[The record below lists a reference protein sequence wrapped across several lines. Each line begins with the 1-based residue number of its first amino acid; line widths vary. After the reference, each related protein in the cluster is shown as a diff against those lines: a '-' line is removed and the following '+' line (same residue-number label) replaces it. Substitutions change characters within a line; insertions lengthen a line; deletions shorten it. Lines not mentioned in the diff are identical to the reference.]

1 MKILTFD
8 CEASGAL
15 RNKANP
21 FDPRNECVLLSY
33 RDPDVGTTS
42 IDPIDIDEFRQ
53 KVDLTDWIIGFNLK
67 YDMHWG
73 RRYGV
78 SFKGKKLWDVQLVH
92 FILTGQKN
100 AYPSLNEVAEY
111 YGLPCK
117 LDVVKTEYWEVGLDT
132 DQVPWDILL
141 EYCEHDV
148 WLTEQ
153 CARRQM
159 QEYRNCSRQLQTTIR
174 VALDDLHALQEME
187 WNGFYYNQNRSFEE
201 ASVLLE
207 RAGDIKQSLGT
218 LTNTTELNINWGST
232 DQVSAVLYGGT
243 VKRIENETYLFEY
256 KDPRKQPVQKTRK
269 VEKFY
274 ELPRIVAPAK
284 GTELK
289 KEGVWATNEGALRSL
304 KANKRVKVVID
315 LLLELAKLDK
325 LVDTYFLGMPKKIEE
340 YGWSDSFIHTN
351 LSSCV
356 TKTGRLASGKPN
368 LQNIPSPNKICF
380 ESRFKRK

>member
-1 MKILTFD
+1 MTFD
-8 CEASGAL
+8 TENTGAL

-53 KVDLTDWIIGFNLK
+53 KVDTTDWIIGFNLK

-207 RAGDIKQSLGT
+207 RAGEIKQSLGT
-218 LTNTTELNINWGST
+218 LTNTAELNINWGST

-284 GTELK
+284 GSELK

>member
-1 MKILTFD
+1 MTFD
-8 CEASGAL
+8 TEASGAT
-15 RNKANP
+15 RNRANP

-33 RDPDVGTTS
+33 RDPDVGTLS
-42 IDPIDIDEFRQ
+42 IDPIDMDEFRQ
-53 KVDLTDWIIGFNLK
+53 KVDTTDWIIGFNLK

-201 ASVLLE
+201 ASVLLK
-207 RAGDIKQSLGT
+207 RAVEIKQSLGT
-218 LTNTTELNINWGST
+218 LTNTAELNINWGST

-284 GTELK
+284 GSELK

>member
-1 MKILTFD
+1 
-8 CEASGAL
+8 
-15 RNKANP
+15 
-21 FDPRNECVLLSY
+21 
-33 RDPDVGTTS
+33 
-42 IDPIDIDEFRQ
+42 
-53 KVDLTDWIIGFNLK
+53 
-67 YDMHWG
+67 
-73 RRYGV
+73 
-78 SFKGKKLWDVQLVH
+78 
-92 FILTGQKN
+92 LTGQKN

-207 RAGDIKQSLGT
+207 RAGEIKQSLGT
-218 LTNTTELNINWGST
+218 LTNTAELNINWGST

-243 VKRIENETYLFEY
+243 IKRIENETYLFEY
-256 KDPRKQPVQKTRK
+256 KDPRKQPVKRLEKLRSSTNSLELLLQPK
-269 VEKFY
+269 V
-274 ELPRIVAPAK
+274 LS
-284 GTELK
+284 LK
-289 KEGVWATNEGALRSL
+289 KKESGQLT
-304 KANKRVKVVID
+304 KVLYD
-315 LLLELAKLDK
+315 
-325 LVDTYFLGMPKKIEE
+325 P
-340 YGWSDSFIHTN
+340 
-351 LSSCV
+351 
-356 TKTGRLASGKPN
+356 
-368 LQNIPSPNKICF
+368 
-380 ESRFKRK
+380 

>member
-8 CEASGAL
+8 CEASGAT
-15 RNKANP
+15 RNRANP

-53 KVDLTDWIIGFNLK
+53 KVDTTDWIIGFNLK

-218 LTNTTELNINWGST
+218 LTNTAELNINWGST

-284 GTELK
+284 GSELK

>member
-1 MKILTFD
+1 MTFD
-8 CEASGAL
+8 TENTGAL

-42 IDPIDIDEFRQ
+42 IDPIDMDEFRQ
-53 KVDLTDWIIGFNLK
+53 KVDTTDWIIGFNLK

-207 RAGDIKQSLGT
+207 RAGEIKQSLGT
-218 LTNTTELNINWGST
+218 LTNTAELNINWGST

-243 VKRIENETYLFEY
+243 IKRIENETYLFEY

-284 GTELK
+284 GSELK

>member
-1 MKILTFD
+1 MTFD
-8 CEASGAL
+8 TENTGAL

-42 IDPIDIDEFRQ
+42 IDPIDMDEFRQ
-53 KVDLTDWIIGFNLK
+53 KVDTTDWIIGFNLK

-187 WNGFYYNQNRSFEE
+187 WNGFYYNQNRSFAE

-207 RAGDIKQSLGT
+207 RAGEIKQSLGT
-218 LTNTTELNINWGST
+218 LTNTAELNINWGST

-284 GTELK
+284 GSELK

-304 KANKRVKVVID
+304 KANKRVKVVLD

>member
-1 MKILTFD
+1 MTFD
-8 CEASGAL
+8 TENTGAL

-42 IDPIDIDEFRQ
+42 IDPIYMDEFRQ
-53 KVDLTDWIIGFNLK
+53 KVDTTDWIIGFNLK

-132 DQVPWDILL
+132 DQVPWDILV

-187 WNGFYYNQNRSFEE
+187 WNGFYYNQNRSFAE

-207 RAGDIKQSLGT
+207 RAGEIKQSLGT
-218 LTNTTELNINWGST
+218 LTNTAELNINWGST

-256 KDPRKQPVQKTRK
+256 KDPRKQPIQKTRK

-284 GTELK
+284 GSELK

>member
-1 MKILTFD
+1 
-8 CEASGAL
+8 
-15 RNKANP
+15 
-21 FDPRNECVLLSY
+21 
-33 RDPDVGTTS
+33 
-42 IDPIDIDEFRQ
+42 
-53 KVDLTDWIIGFNLK
+53 
-67 YDMHWG
+67 
-73 RRYGV
+73 
-78 SFKGKKLWDVQLVH
+78 
-92 FILTGQKN
+92 
-100 AYPSLNEVAEY
+100 
-111 YGLPCK
+111 
-117 LDVVKTEYWEVGLDT
+117 
-132 DQVPWDILL
+132 
-141 EYCEHDV
+141 
-148 WLTEQ
+148 
-153 CARRQM
+153 
-159 QEYRNCSRQLQTTIR
+159 
-174 VALDDLHALQEME
+174 ME

-207 RAGDIKQSLGT
+207 RAGEIKQSLGT
-218 LTNTTELNINWGST
+218 LTNTAELNINWGST

-284 GTELK
+284 GSELK

>member
-1 MKILTFD
+1 MTFD
-8 CEASGAL
+8 TEASGAT
-15 RNKANP
+15 RNRANP

-33 RDPDVGTTS
+33 RDPDVGTLS
-42 IDPIDIDEFRQ
+42 IDPIDMDEFRQ
-53 KVDLTDWIIGFNLK
+53 KVDTTDWIIGFNLK

-207 RAGDIKQSLGT
+207 RAGEIKQSLGT
-218 LTNTTELNINWGST
+218 LTNTAELNINWGST

-284 GTELK
+284 GSELK

>member
-1 MKILTFD
+1 MTFD
-8 CEASGAL
+8 TEASGAT
-15 RNKANP
+15 RNRANP

-33 RDPDVGTTS
+33 RDPDVGTLS
-42 IDPIDIDEFRQ
+42 IDPIDMDEFRQ
-53 KVDLTDWIIGFNLK
+53 KVDTTDWIIGFNLK

-132 DQVPWDILL
+132 DQVPWDILV

-284 GTELK
+284 GSELK

>member
-1 MKILTFD
+1 MTFD
-8 CEASGAL
+8 TENTGAL

-42 IDPIDIDEFRQ
+42 IDPIDMDEFRQ
-53 KVDLTDWIIGFNLK
+53 KVDTTDWIIGFNLK

-187 WNGFYYNQNRSFEE
+187 WNGFYYNQNRSFAE

-207 RAGDIKQSLGT
+207 RAGEIKQSLGT

-284 GTELK
+284 GSELK

>member
-1 MKILTFD
+1 MTFD
-8 CEASGAL
+8 TENTGAL

-53 KVDLTDWIIGFNLK
+53 KVDTTDWIIGFNLK

-207 RAGDIKQSLGT
+207 RAGEIKQSLGT
-218 LTNTTELNINWGST
+218 LTNTAELNINWGST

-284 GTELK
+284 GSELK

-304 KANKRVKVVID
+304 KANKKVKIIVD

>member
-1 MKILTFD
+1 MTFD
-8 CEASGAL
+8 TENTGAL

-42 IDPIDIDEFRQ
+42 IDPIDMDEFRQ
-53 KVDLTDWIIGFNLK
+53 KVDTTDWIIGFNLK

-207 RAGDIKQSLGT
+207 RAGEIKQSLGT
-218 LTNTTELNINWGST
+218 LTNTAELNINWGST

-256 KDPRKQPVQKTRK
+256 KDPRKQPIQKTRK

-284 GTELK
+284 GSELK